1 MFDIGG
7 WEFLIIIVVA
17 IIIVGPKDLPGLVRT
32 ISEWIRRA
40 RGLARE
46 FQSGLDD
53 LAREVDIEKLGNDVK
68 QGIGFDDSATS
79 FRQEIENTIDPK
91 GEIAD
96 AFNDSENF
104 VDANPLDD
112 DEEFA
117 LDDDAE
123 DLILDDEDDQPLADK
138 NLREKNLR
146 EIESGPGEPDASD
159 RPTTEAKAET
169 KPDTPPAAK
178 EA

>member
-17 IIIVGPKDLPGLVRT
+17 VVIVGPKDLPSLVRT

-40 RGLARE
+40 RGLARD
-46 FQSGLDD
+46 FQGGLDD
-53 LAREVDIEKLGNDVK
+53 LAREVDIEKLGSEVK
-68 QGIGFDDSATS
+68 QGIGLDDSDYS
-79 FRQEIENTIDPK
+79 LRQQIEHTIDPR
-91 GEIAD
+91 GEMAD
-96 AFNDSENF
+96 AFADSEDLLN
-104 VDANPLDD
+104 ANPLDD

-123 DLILDDEDDQPLADK
+123 DLILDDEDQEQLGDE
-138 NLREKNLR
+138 NLRV
-146 EIESGPGEPDASD
+146 IESGPGEPDISD
-159 RPTTEAKAET
+159 RPIAEAKDEK
-169 KPDTPPAAK
+169 KPDTPPAGK

>member
-17 IIIVGPKDLPGLVRT
+17 IVIVGPKDFPGLVRT

-40 RGLARE
+40 RGLARN
-46 FQSGLDD
+46 FQGELDD
-53 LAREVDIEKLGNDVK
+53 LAREVDIENLGSEVK
-68 QGIGFDDSATS
+68 QGIGFDDSGVS
-79 FRQEIENTIDPK
+79 LRQEIENTIDPR

-96 AFNDSENF
+96 TFTDHEDLL
-104 VDANPLDD
+104 DAYPLDD

-123 DLILDDEDDQPLADK
+123 DLILDDEEDQQLAEE
-138 NLREKNLR
+138 NLQEKNLR
-146 EIESGPGEPDASD
+146 EIEPGPKEPDDPNRSV
-159 RPTTEAKAET
+159 AET
-169 KPDTPPAAK
+169 QGEKKPDTPPAGK

>member
-46 FQSGLDD
+46 FQGGLDD
-53 LAREVDIEKLGNDVK
+53 LAREVDIEKLGNEVK
-68 QGIGFDDSATS
+68 QGIGFDDSDTS
-79 FRQEIENTIDPK
+79 LRQEIENTIDPK
-91 GEIAD
+91 GEISG
-96 AFNDSENF
+96 AFNDSEDF
-104 VDANPLDD
+104 LDANPLDD

-123 DLILDDEDDQPLADK
+123 DLVLDDEDEQQLADK
-138 NLREKNLR
+138 NLRDENLR
-146 EIESGPGEPDASD
+146 QIESVPGNPDDSD
-159 RPTTEAKAET
+159 RSIVEAKGEQ
-169 KPDTPPAAK
+169 KPDTPPPAK

>member
-17 IIIVGPKDLPGLVRT
+17 IVIVGPKDLPGLVRT

-40 RGLARE
+40 RGLARD
-46 FQSGLDD
+46 FQGGLDD
-53 LAREVDIEKLGNDVK
+53 LAREVDIDNLGNEVK
-68 QGIGFDDSATS
+68 QGIGLDDSGTS
-79 FRQEIENTIDPK
+79 LRQEIENTIDPR

-96 AFNDSENF
+96 AFNDSEDLL
-104 VDANPLDD
+104 DANPLDD

-123 DLILDDEDDQPLADK
+123 DLILDDEDDQQLADD
-138 NLREKNLR
+138 NLRDENLQ
-146 EIESGPGEPDASD
+146 EIESKPGEPDD
-159 RPTTEAKAET
+159 PEQTLAET
-169 KPDTPPAAK
+169 QGEKKVDTPPEAK